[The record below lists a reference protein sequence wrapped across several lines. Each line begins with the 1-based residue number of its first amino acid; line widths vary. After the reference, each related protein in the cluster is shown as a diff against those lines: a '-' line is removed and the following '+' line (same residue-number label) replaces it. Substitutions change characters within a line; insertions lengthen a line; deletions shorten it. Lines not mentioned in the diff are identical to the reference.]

1 MKDSERYMA
10 RMSGHKETSLVT
22 SRAFVNKEWHIPLY
36 FYDIS
41 KD

>member
-1 MKDSERYMA
+1 MA

-22 SRAFVNKEWHIPLY
+22 SRAFVKRNDIFPFI